1 MRSKGSLTALKKG
14 ISMSDFNRVVLA
26 PVELV
31 PILSFRFVLRCA
43 LCLAL
48 TALNAGVVEYAG
60 AALYRATDG
69 HPLQMAGVSLFFA
82 ALLGSLV
89 RVWIV
94 AFRARIA

>member
-1 MRSKGSLTALKKG
+1 MF
-14 ISMSDFNRVVLA
+14 DFNRVVLA
-26 PVELV
+26 PVEFG

-60 AALYRATDG
+60 AALYRATAG

-89 RVWIV
+89 RVWII
-94 AFRARIA
+94 AFRTRVA

>member
-1 MRSKGSLTALKKG
+1 
-14 ISMSDFNRVVLA
+14 MSDFNRVVLA

-60 AALYRATDG
+60 AALYRYRRSPTADG
-69 HPLQMAGVSLFFA
+69 WGELVLR
-82 ALLGSLV
+82 GSSRLV
-89 RVWIV
+89 GEGLDRRVPRTHRL
-94 AFRARIA
+94 AP